1 MNNLASVSKILY
13 DREVIEKNKENFEL
27 KKKLKKYETPKVLYE
42 NEDEWEELKNK
53 EFSKLEIEIKDW
65 CSKIHYQAFQYEID
79 SVTIDCVYQSIEK
92 CLLNLTKNIFWS
104 NFNAYYIIVTIE
116 KCLKNLSHF
125 KISIYDLEENLS
137 SMVYGSIIDILDELL
152 FDVPNFENS
161 SE

>member
-53 EFSKLEIEIKDW
+53 EFSKLKIEIKDW
-65 CSKIHYQAFQYEID
+65 CSKIDYQYFEYEICC
-79 SVTIDCVYQSIEK
+79 VTNNCVYQSIEK

-116 KCLKNLSHF
+116 KCLRNLFHF
-125 KISIYDLEENLS
+125 KISI
-137 SMVYGSIIDILDELL
+137 
-152 FDVPNFENS
+152 
-161 SE
+161 